1 MMQKYK
7 LKRPDKGE
15 LYRYVMIEHEHESD
29 NLFPEEHEVNV
40 RLYYNWIYR
49 AATEGL
55 NVSLCDL
62 QWSHLVTK
70 DILFSL

>member
-40 RLYYNWIYR
+40 RLYHNWRYR

-62 QWSHLVTK
+62 WRLHLVTNN
-70 DILFSL
+70 IF